1 MECRLPAA
9 CPALLLRASLPR
21 FRHGAERLTRLG
33 PAGNPEE
40 GLELGGQHDVACQ
53 SNPAAEVCVH
63 GVRVAGREPDKFRRL
78 KRDRELG
85 VALALA
91 PSRATPPVIDLKF
104 VGIGGASRTSSDA
117 PPDRG

>member
-9 CPALLLRASLPR
+9 CPALLLRASLSR
-21 FRHGAERLTRLG
+21 FRHGAEWLTRLG

-63 GVRVAGREPDKFRRL
+63 GVRVPVASLTNSAASSVIVSWGSLLPSPRRA
-78 KRDRELG
+78 RHR
-85 VALALA
+85 
-91 PSRATPPVIDLKF
+91 PSTI
-104 VGIGGASRTSSDA
+104 
-117 PPDRG
+117 